1 MSTVLW
7 GAQKRVLRFN
17 MGAEQS
23 VEGAPAGAPID
34 GGEPHPSVSLSS
46 VSQEETI
53 GAGAVSSD
61 PVAET
66 HKKCVEI
73 DKMGPAEVVKML
85 NEALLARPLNN
96 AVVEVCCRRVR
107 VLCRDAEQCNE
118 CDKQGASAA
127 VVGAMK
133 ALPVDM
139 NVQLQGLAAI
149 VNLCSGE
156 ANDHRNTSVSSG
168 ALEAV
173 VNAMIMMVSNAEV
186 QEMGCIALQN
196 CCYGEDEMA
205 IHRRQKAADVGALKA
220 VIDAMN
226 AHHAIPAA
234 QEVGA
239 ATLRLILHK
248 VPGLREEAIKLGAKP
263 EWVKPFVKE
272 TTGMTSFRRIAA
284 TGIGTGRRIFKGGR

>member
-1 MSTVLW
+1 VW
-7 GAQKRVLRFN
+7 GTQKRFHRFN

-133 ALPVDM
+133 VLPVDT

-149 VNLCSGE
+149 VNLCPVMSVFRWLIFWQHGQRLT
-156 ANDHRNTSVSSG
+156 NLLTCMRRFCHPCPCSVSSLTVRSIPWCPIV
-168 ALEAV
+168 AL
-173 VNAMIMMVSNAEV
+173 
-186 QEMGCIALQN
+186 
-196 CCYGEDEMA
+196 
-205 IHRRQKAADVGALKA
+205 
-220 VIDAMN
+220 
-226 AHHAIPAA
+226 
-234 QEVGA
+234 
-239 ATLRLILHK
+239 
-248 VPGLREEAIKLGAKP
+248 
-263 EWVKPFVKE
+263 
-272 TTGMTSFRRIAA
+272 
-284 TGIGTGRRIFKGGR
+284 

>member
-1 MSTVLW
+1 
-7 GAQKRVLRFN
+7 

-23 VEGAPAGAPID
+23 VESAPAGAPID
-34 GGEPHPSVSLSS
+34 GGEPELSS
-46 VSQEETI
+46 SQEATI

-66 HKKCVEI
+66 HKMCVEI
-73 DKMGPAEVVKML
+73 DKMGPADVVEML
-85 NEALLARPLNN
+85 NSAVQARPLNKT
-96 AVVEVCCRRVR
+96 VVEVCCRRVR

-133 ALPVDM
+133 AIPSDM
-139 NVQLQGLAAI
+139 SVQLQGLAAI

-168 ALEAV
+168 ALEVV
-173 VNAMIMMVSNAEV
+173 VNAMVMMVSNAEV

-196 CCYGEDEMA
+196 CCYGEDDQA
-205 IHRRQKAADVGALKA
+205 VNRRQSAAKAGALKA

-248 VPGLREEAIKLGAKP
+248 VPTLREEAIKLGAKP

-272 TTGMTSFRRIAA
+272 TGKETGMTSMRRMVA
-284 TGIGTGRRIFKGGR
+284 TSIGTSRRMFTGGR

>member
-1 MSTVLW
+1 
-7 GAQKRVLRFN
+7 

-34 GGEPHPSVSLSS
+34 GGESHPRS
-46 VSQEETI
+46 SQEETIETIETI

-66 HKKCVEI
+66 HKKCVDI

-118 CDKQGASAA
+118 CDKQEASAA

-196 CCYGEDEMA
+196 CCYGEDDMS
-205 IHRRQKAADVGALKA
+205 IYRRQKAADAGALKA

-248 VPGLREEAIKLGAKP
+248 VPTLREEAIKLGAKP

-272 TTGMTSFRRIAA
+272 TTGITSFRRFTT
-284 TGIGTGRRIFKGGR
+284 TGIGTGRRMFKGGKAA

>member
-1 MSTVLW
+1 
-7 GAQKRVLRFN
+7 

-23 VEGAPAGAPID
+23 VESAPAGAPID
-34 GGEPHPSVSLSS
+34 GGEPELSS
-46 VSQEETI
+46 SQEATI

-66 HKKCVEI
+66 HKMCVEI
-73 DKMGPAEVVKML
+73 DKMGPADVLEML
-85 NEALLARPLNN
+85 KAAVQARPLNKT
-96 AVVEVCCRRVR
+96 VVEVCCRRVR

-133 ALPVDM
+133 AIPSDM
-139 NVQLQGLAAI
+139 SVQLQGLAAI

-168 ALEAV
+168 ALEV
-173 VNAMIMMVSNAEV
+173 VVTAMIMMVSNAEV

-196 CCYGEDEMA
+196 CCYGEDDQA
-205 IHRRQKAADVGALKA
+205 VNRRQSAAKAGALKA

-234 QEVGA
+234 QEVGVT
-239 ATLRLILHK
+239 TLRLIIDK

-263 EWVKPFVKE
+263 EWLDPLVKE
-272 TTGMTSFRRIAA
+272 MTGMTSSMTSFRRMAA
-284 TGIGTGRRIFKGGR
+284 TGIGTARRMFKPTS

>member
-1 MSTVLW
+1 MCL
-7 GAQKRVLRFN
+7 
-17 MGAEQS
+17 
-23 VEGAPAGAPID
+23 
-34 GGEPHPSVSLSS
+34 
-46 VSQEETI
+46 
-53 GAGAVSSD
+53 
-61 PVAET
+61 
-66 HKKCVEI
+66 EI
-73 DKMGPAEVVKML
+73 DKMGPAEAVKML
-85 NEALLARPLNN
+85 NAAVQARPLNHT
-96 AVVEVCCRRVR
+96 VVEVCCRRVR
-107 VLCRDAEQCNE
+107 VLCRDAEQCHE

-133 ALPVDM
+133 VLPVDT

-149 VNLCSGE
+149 VNLCSE
-156 ANDHRNTSVSSG
+156 ENDHRNTSVSSG

-196 CCYGEDEMA
+196 CCYGEDDMA

>member
-1 MSTVLW
+1 
-7 GAQKRVLRFN
+7 

-96 AVVEVCCRRVR
+96 TVVEVCCRRVR

-127 VVGAMK
+127 VVAAMK
-133 ALPVDM
+133 VLPVDT

-149 VNLCSGE
+149 VNLCSE
-156 ANDHRNTSVSSG
+156 ENDHRNTSVSSG
-168 ALEAV
+168 VLVAV
-173 VNAMIMMVSNAEV
+173 SNAMIMMVSNAEV
-186 QEMGCIALQN
+186 QEMGCMALQN
-196 CCYGEDEMA
+196 CCDGEDDMA
-205 IHRRQKAADVGALKA
+205 IHRRQSAADAGALKA
-220 VIDAMN
+220 VIGAMN

-234 QEVGA
+234 QEVGV

-248 VPGLREEAIKLGAKP
+248 VPTLREEAIKLGAKP
-263 EWVKPFVKE
+263 EWLDPLVKE
-272 TTGMTSFRRIAA
+272 MRVMTSFRRMAA
-284 TGIGTGRRIFKGGR
+284 TGFGTGRRMFKPTS